1 MLLCVL
7 KFSTQ
12 CLSTTM
18 KTYLFPKSLKYFLAV
33 VEHSS
38 VQAAAREIAI
48 SASAIDRQ
56 ILLLEEDMGVAL
68 FDRQPRGMRLTAA
81 GELLLA
87 LAKRWMTD
95 LKRTKTEISQLKG
108 LHHGHLRLVAM
119 DSHANGLLPYLIGG
133 LAREHPDIALEVK
146 FATPDEAAQM
156 IVADEADLA
165 IAFNLSVQQ
174 QIHVFWSTQLPLGC
188 AVATTHALAE
198 KSILKL
204 RDVVEWPLVLQSRT
218 LSIRRYLE
226 RQHPWLFTDTKAPL
240 TTNSLQLL
248 KNLVCTGSHIAI
260 TSELDIAP
268 EILLGKVRFV
278 SLADSSLRPQT
289 ISVAFSATRPLT
301 GIARIAA
308 KLISEET
315 ERYLQMVRTSTASTP
330 TVSQ

>member
-1 MLLCVL
+1 MN
-7 KFSTQ
+7 
-12 CLSTTM
+12 
-18 KTYLFPKSLKYFLAV
+18 TYLIPKSLKYFLAV

-56 ILLLEEDMGVAL
+56 ILLLEEDMGVSL
-68 FDRQPRGMRLTAA
+68 FDRQPRGMRPTAA
-81 GELLLA
+81 GELLMG

-119 DSHANGLLPYLIGG
+119 DSHANGLLPYLIGA

-146 FATPDEAAQM
+146 FATPDEASQM
-156 IVADEADLA
+156 IISDEADLA
-165 IAFNLSVQQ
+165 IAFNLSDQL
-174 QIHVFWSTQLPLGC
+174 QIHVLWSTQLPLGC
-188 AVATTHALAE
+188 AVANAHALAE
-198 KSILKL
+198 KSILRLK
-204 RDVVEWPLVLQSRT
+204 DVVEWPLVVQSRT

-226 RQHPWLFTDTKAPL
+226 RQYPWLFTDMKAPL

-248 KNLVCTGSHIAI
+248 KNLVCAGSHIAL

-268 EILLGKVRFV
+268 EILLGKVRFI

-315 ERYLQMVRTSTASTP
+315 ERYLHMVRKPTA
-330 TVSQ
+330 